1 MSNTIATDGFSSLE
15 YVVYEGE
22 QKATFTLE
30 IGFRNDMS
38 SDEKYA
44 LMNELQQAVE
54 KILEERN

>member
-15 YVVYEGE
+15 HIVSEGE
-22 QKATFTLE
+22 RKAKFTLE
-30 IGFRNDMS
+30 IGFRNDMT

>member
-1 MSNTIATDGFSSLE
+1 MAKTIATDGFSSLE
-15 YVVYEGE
+15 YIVSEGE
-22 QKATFTLE
+22 RKAKFTLE
-30 IGFRNDMS
+30 IGFRNGMT

>member
-15 YVVYEGE
+15 YIVSEGE
-22 QKATFTLE
+22 RKAKFTLE
-30 IGFRNDMS
+30 IGFRNGMT

-54 KILEERN
+54 KILEGRN

>member
-15 YVVYEGE
+15 YVVAEGE
-22 QKATFTLE
+22 QKAKLALE